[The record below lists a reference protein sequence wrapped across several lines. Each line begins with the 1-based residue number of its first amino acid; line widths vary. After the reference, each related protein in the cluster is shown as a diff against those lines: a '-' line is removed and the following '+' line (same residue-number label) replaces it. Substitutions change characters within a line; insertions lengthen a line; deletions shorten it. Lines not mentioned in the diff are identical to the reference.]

1 LAPLPHPEEQLRVLA
16 WYGLAIV
23 VGYLFAVSVILRWHP
38 RRTVRMPRYQPP
50 SEVSPAVACYLREGG
65 ATEKP
70 VAVALVNMAA
80 KGSVRIE
87 QGPKD
92 YLITQ
97 ADASVALEPEEQ
109 TIADALFHGRGHA
122 TCLADVPQPRLE
134 QMARAV
140 HACLESIAEPDLISS
155 HFAWLVPALTL
166 SFWCVLATLYADGD
180 DLRNSQF
187 GGTIVVPGLVGVWA
201 MLATIRTLPATFYK
215 LKSHLPGRTALPLDR
230 TDWKVFYFLLTALA
244 AWAAFAGLSS
254 WPLALQLESFLL
266 VNLLGAVTLRAPTRA
281 GYDLLEQVDDF
292 RMFLDEVDADRVNR
306 VTAPDAPAP
315 SPEQSRAWALAL
327 GVEHSWGEQF
337 AAALLNRL
345 GAGSAMAS
353 IEDNMPEERRAGAEI
368 LDLRLK

>member
-1 LAPLPHPEEQLRVLA
+1 LLHPEEQLRALV

-23 VGYLFAVSVILRWHP
+23 AGYLFAASVILRW
-38 RRTVRMPRYQPP
+38 RRRRRVRMPRYEPP
-50 SEVSPAVACYLREGG
+50 PGISPAVACYLREGG

-70 VAVALVNMAA
+70 AAVALVNMAA

-87 QGPKD
+87 QGPGG
-92 YLITQ
+92 YLLTQ
-97 ADASVALEPEEQ
+97 SNASAVLEPEEQ
-109 TIADALFHGRGHA
+109 TIADALFHNRA
-122 TCLADVPQPRLE
+122 SSTCLADVPQSRLE

-140 HACLESIAEPDLISS
+140 HACLDSIAEPDLISS

-166 SFWCVLATLYADGD
+166 SFWCVLAVLYADMD
-180 DLRNSQF
+180 DLRNTQL
-187 GGTIVVPGLVGVWA
+187 GGTIVAPGLVGVWA
-201 MLATIRTLPATFYK
+201 MLATIRSLPATLYK
-215 LKSHLPGRTALPLDR
+215 AKSHLPGRTVVLPLVR

-254 WPLALQLESFLL
+254 WQLALQLGSFVL
-266 VNLLGAVTLRAPTRA
+266 VNLLGAIALRAPTRE

-292 RMFLDEVDADRVNR
+292 RVFLAQVDADRVNR

-315 SPEQSRAWALAL
+315 SAEQSRAWALAL

-345 GAGSAMAS
+345 GAVSALAS
-353 IEDNMPEERRAGAEI
+353 IEDSLPEERRAGAEI